1 MSTLLNEIHDGVL
14 TLTMNRPEVY
24 NALGRQNKLDLIQAI
39 EDANKN
45 PDVKVI
51 IVTAAGK
58 AFCTGQDLNDRT
70 VQKGAVDLGHTLET
84 EWNPLIMALK
94 KSEKITIAAVN
105 GVCAGAGVSVALAA
119 DLVVSHPDA
128 KYISGFSKI
137 GLAPDAGS
145 THTFT
150 HALGAKKAL
159 EFFLFNQPLSAQN
172 MLDSGL
178 INAIEAQPLETAQV
192 MSQKIKTLPPLSVRE
207 IKKSLQIAIDVS
219 YNESMLH
226 ETKIQKFLG
235 DSADYQEGLK
245 AFFEKRPPVFT
256 GK

>member
-1 MSTLLNEIHDGVL
+1 MSSLLSQLQDGVL

-39 EDANKN
+39 EEANKN
-45 PDVKVI
+45 SDVEVI
-51 IVTAAGK
+51 VLTAAGK

-70 VQKGAVDLGHTLET
+70 VQSGSVDLGHTLET
-84 EWNPLIMALK
+84 EWNPLVMALK
-94 KSEKITIAAVN
+94 KSEKITIAALN

-119 DLVVSHPDA
+119 DLVISHPDT
-128 KYISGFSKI
+128 KFISGFSKI

-159 EFFLFNQPLSAQN
+159 EFFLFNLPLSAQN
-172 MLDSGL
+172 MLDAGL
-178 INAIEAQPLETAQV
+178 INAIETEPLEAAQV
-192 MSQKIKTLPPLSVRE
+192 MSQKIKMLPPLSVRE
-207 IKKSLQIAIDVS
+207 IKKSLHLAIDVS
-219 YNESMLH
+219 YNESMLN
-226 ETKIQKFLG
+226 ETKVQKFLG

-245 AFFEKRPPVFT
+245 AFFEKRPPIFT